1 MDNHCQVLFYTSY
14 LHVIGGIETFMM
26 SITELLGGHYDLGI
40 YCKRLSPEM
49 RVELSAKCPV
59 WVSDEPISCDTLVM
73 VRMSDDIPKNVTYNH
88 SIRMCHAC
96 KINPDWKIL
105 DDCDRIVH
113 VSRASKKTF
122 GTKKA
127 DVILNPVIKTKDRA
141 IMLVSATRIPAPD
154 KGKNADRMLRLAR
167 MLEKSEIPYIWL
179 NFSDHP
185 LQKPPK
191 GFVNMGPVQN
201 LQPYI
206 SKADYLVQLSDQEG
220 FGYSVAEALI
230 NHTAVIVT
238 PFETTKELMVVD
250 GINGYVVPY
259 NMDFDVRRLLNVPDD
274 FDYNYDN
281 DVILH
286 QWIEILG
293 KTKPRETYK
302 PENIVRCR
310 VVHKYDDLFY
320 EKTMHE
326 GDTFRIHESRALFLR
341 DDLKV
346 IEII

>member
-40 YCKRLSPEM
+40 YCQRLSPEM

-59 WVSDEPISCDTLVM
+59 WTSDEPISCDTLVM
-73 VRMSDDIPKNVTYNH
+73 VRMNDSIPKNVTYNH

-96 KINPDWKIL
+96 KLNPEWKVL

-113 VSRASKKTF
+113 VSQASKKTF

-238 PFETTKELMVVD
+238 PFETTRELMVVD
-250 GINGYVVPY
+250 GFNGYVVPY

-281 DVILH
+281 DMILH

-293 KTKPRETYK
+293 KTKPRATYK

-310 VVHKYDDLFY
+310 VIRKYDDLFF

-346 IEII
+346 IEIK